1 MTATWLDLKRP
12 LDPGLDRLLRD
23 LDDQLK
29 SRSIPYLLTG
39 AMAREIL
46 LYYGHGC
53 APGRATTDVDFGVTV
68 PSWEA
73 YEALRQGLTDSGRF
87 RPDPMET
94 QRVFYLDPETDLE
107 MKVDLV
113 PFGPIAGIDGALAWP
128 PDGSHVM
135 RVLGYSQAL
144 ATAIHL
150 RLDGTRWVP
159 LASASGIAIMKLVAW
174 ADRGEARLGR
184 DAVDFLEIMRQH
196 SFVLTDK
203 ELYDDFPE
211 AMERYE
217 FRVEPA
223 AAWILGKQVAGL
235 MDERLRGVIMEAIRP
250 ESKIRMINHSLKER
264 SSVGSDEREAETAR
278 MLDAFEQGL
287 LA

>member
-23 LDDQLK
+23 LDEQLQR
-29 SRSIPYLLTG
+29 RSIPYLLTG

-46 LYYGHGC
+46 LVYGHGC

-68 PSWEA
+68 PSWDG
-73 YEALRQGLTDSGRF
+73 YEALRQGLTTSGRF
-87 RPDPMET
+87 RPDPKET
-94 QRVFYLDPETDLE
+94 QRMIHRNPETGVE
-107 MKVDLV
+107 MKMDLV
-113 PFGPIAGIDGALAWP
+113 PFGSIAGTDGTLAWP

-135 RVLGYSQAL
+135 RVLGYRQAL

-150 RLDGTRWVP
+150 RLDSTCWVP
-159 LASASGIAIMKLVAW
+159 MASAPGLAIMKLVTW

-184 DAVDFLEIMRQH
+184 DAVDFIEVLRQY
-196 SFVLTDK
+196 SFILTDQ

-211 AMERYE
+211 AMDRYE

-223 AAWILGKQVAGL
+223 AAWILGKQVADL
-235 MDERLRGVIMEAIRP
+235 VDERLREVITGTLRP
-250 ESKIRMINHSLKER
+250 ESKVRMIDHSLKER
-264 SSVGSDEREAETAR
+264 GSLRPDVREAETAL
-278 MLDAFEQGL
+278 MLDAFEQGF

>member
-1 MTATWLDLKRP
+1 
-12 LDPGLDRLLRD
+12 
-23 LDDQLK
+23 
-29 SRSIPYLLTG
+29 
-39 AMAREIL
+39 
-46 LYYGHGC
+46 
-53 APGRATTDVDFGVTV
+53 
-68 PSWEA
+68 
-73 YEALRQGLTDSGRF
+73 
-87 RPDPMET
+87 MET
-94 QRVFYLDPETDLE
+94 QRVIHLDPETGLE

-113 PFGPIAGIDGALAWP
+113 PFGPLAGMDGTLAWP

-144 ATAIHL
+144 TTAIHL
-150 RLDGTRWVP
+150 RLDAVRWVP
-159 LASASGIAIMKLVAW
+159 LASAPGIAIMKLVTW

-184 DAVDFLEIMRQH
+184 DAVDFIEIMRQH

-235 MDERLRGVIMEAIRP
+235 MDEALREVIMGTIRP

-264 SSVGSDEREAETAR
+264 GSVGSDEREAEAAL

>member
-1 MTATWLDLKRP
+1 MTATWLELKRP

-68 PSWEA
+68 ASWEA
-73 YEALRQGLTDSGRF
+73 YEALRQGLAASGRF
-87 RPDPMET
+87 RSDPLET
-94 QRVFYLDPETDLE
+94 QRVTHTDPATGLE

-113 PFGPIAGIDGALAWP
+113 PFGPLAGMDGTLAWP

-150 RLDGTRWVP
+150 RLDGVRWVP
-159 LASASGIAIMKLVAW
+159 LASAPGIAIMKLVTW

-184 DAVDFLEIMRQH
+184 DAVDFIEILRQH
-196 SFVLTDK
+196 SYILTDK

-211 AMERYE
+211 AMDHYE

-235 MDERLRGVIMEAIRP
+235 MDVALREVIMETIRP

-264 SSVGSDEREAETAR
+264 SFLGSDEREAETAL
-278 MLDAFEQGL
+278 MLDAFEQEL

>member
-1 MTATWLDLKRP
+1 MTATWLDLKCP
-12 LDPGLDRLLRD
+12 LDPGLDRLLRN

-46 LYYGHGC
+46 LYYAHGC
-53 APGRATTDVDFGVTV
+53 PPGRATTDVDFGVTV

-94 QRVFYLDPETDLE
+94 QRVIHLDPETGLE

-113 PFGPIAGIDGALAWP
+113 PFGPLAGLDGTLAWP

-150 RLDGTRWVP
+150 RLDRVRWVP
-159 LASASGIAIMKLVAW
+159 LASAPGIAIMKLVTW
-174 ADRGEARLGR
+174 ADRG
-184 DAVDFLEIMRQH
+184 
-196 SFVLTDK
+196 
-203 ELYDDFPE
+203 
-211 AMERYE
+211 
-217 FRVEPA
+217 
-223 AAWILGKQVAGL
+223 
-235 MDERLRGVIMEAIRP
+235 
-250 ESKIRMINHSLKER
+250 
-264 SSVGSDEREAETAR
+264 
-278 MLDAFEQGL
+278 
-287 LA
+287 